1 MVETEHRQ
9 SNIRPLNARIAKQ
22 IAASDARRE
31 ASRRHYA
38 RAHHLRE
45 RRIVLVGLAVAA
57 VFMVQLVMGQV
68 RLHAANQTLTKSE
81 LALQAVQKQN
91 KSLKKT
97 ANQLNDPTYLQQ
109 ILRDKYGYS
118 RKDETIYNLPD
129 KS

>member
-1 MVETEHRQ
+1 MVENEHRQ

-38 RAHHLRE
+38 RAHDLRE
-45 RRIVLVGLAVAA
+45 RRIVLIGLAVAT
-57 VFMVQLVMGQV
+57 VFIVQLVLGQV

-81 LALQAVQKQN
+81 LSLQAVQKEN

-97 ANQLNDPTYLQQ
+97 SNQLKDTAYLQQ